1 MSFEHF
7 MNVTTEALHWSYE
20 GWRCIHCGEIVD
32 PLILLNRINCSMSM
46 EVKILEEEDTAA
58 A

>member
-7 MNVTTEALHWSYE
+7 MNAASEVLPWSYE

-32 PLILLNRINCSMSM
+32 PIILLNRMIGRTAMK
-46 EVKILEEEDTAA
+46 VKILEEDEN
-58 A
+58 